1 MEVSNAQQPYSIR
14 VGRLDGRTYPDGT
27 DPSIGAHTSEIG
39 VAEDTVVTYCFGVT
53 NTGLT
58 PLAFHDLEDSE
69 LGALLTAFN
78 FVLEPGASL
87 FITQTAVITQPTTN
101 SATWTAYN
109 PGPCAVAT
117 ATTTATVHILEP
129 EDEFFHLYLPIV
141 LKP

>member
-78 FVLEPGASL
+78 FVLEPGPACLLRRRPLSPS
-87 FITQTAVITQPTTN
+87 QPPTAL
-101 SATWTAYN
+101 
-109 PGPCAVAT
+109 PGPL
-117 ATTTATVHILEP
+117 TTPDPAP
-129 EDEFFHLYLPIV
+129 
-141 LKP
+141 